1 MYAMAQAINRRPLTA
16 EVRVESQASSC
27 GISGGQASRWDSFI
41 SQQSG
46 YPLSVA
52 LQR

>member
-16 EVRVESQASSC
+16 EVRVESQARSC
-27 GISGGQASRWDSFI
+27 GISGGQAGHWDRFI

-46 YPLSVA
+46 YRLSIA

>member
-1 MYAMAQAINRRPLTA
+1 MYGMAQAINRRPLTA
-16 EVRVESQASSC
+16 EVQVEPQASSC
-27 GISGGQASRWDSFI
+27 GISGGQAGHWDRVI

-46 YPLSVA
+46 YPLSVV